1 MKNILKVKSLSI
13 EYIQSEVAKRI
24 INDISF
30 EVGEGEILGIVGQ
43 SGSGKTITGLSVNS
57 LLDKSKFRISKGEII
72 FQNNNIVESSEKELQ
87 DLRGNHIS
95 MIFQE
100 PMLSLNPVQTI
111 KTSVHGSINML
122 GLAKRTNAKIKWF
135 KFSNGMA

>member
-13 EYIQSEVAKRI
+13 EYIQSEVTKRI

-72 FQNNNIVESSEKELQ
+72 FQNKNIVKLSEKELQ

-95 MIFQE
+95 MIFQAF
-100 PMLSLNPVQTI
+100 LV
-111 KTSVHGSINML
+111 
-122 GLAKRTNAKIKWF
+122 
-135 KFSNGMA
+135 